1 MTRRLPF
8 YLLMLSITFN
18 VFFAGGFLQAQYAG
32 PKPETRE
39 PVSMVADRLGLS
51 EEQKQ
56 NFARLREDMATRV
69 RQTREATAAARQEL
83 WSHLSSGTAEPHKI
97 RDLMEFEAD
106 QNRQLRLQMLDH
118 VRQFMQTLT
127 PDQRAALLKAFQN
140 RGFAVPSGQRPGDRP
155 DATGAGKAADPQRAA
170 VRDRFQGRW
179 NEWQHSRQH
188 MLERF
193 DTDGD
198 GKLSEQERAE
208 AMKSMQEWKANG
220 HTPRQDAK

>member
-1 MTRRLPF
+1 MIRRLPL

-32 PKPETRE
+32 PKPEARE
-39 PVSMVADRLGLS
+39 AVSLVADRLGLS

-56 NFARLREDMATRV
+56 AFARLREDMAARG

-127 PDQRAALLKAFQN
+127 PGQRAALLKAFQN
-140 RGFAVPSGQRPGDRP
+140 RGFAVPGGQRRGDRP
-155 DATGAGKAADPQRAA
+155 EATGGGKAADPQRAT
-170 VRDRFQGRW
+170 VRDRFQSRW

-188 MLERF
+188 MFERF

-198 GKLSEQERAE
+198 GKLSDQERAE